1 MNERIVN
8 HKEAEN
14 LFLIKLDDIHINY
27 PKNLLAAITG
37 FTEAELNYNIKKMS
51 NTGILS
57 FKSSS
62 FHKE

>member
-1 MNERIVN
+1 MNEHIVN

-37 FTEAELNYNIKKMS
+37 FMGAELNYNKK
-51 NTGILS
+51 L
-57 FKSSS
+57 
-62 FHKE
+62 

>member
-14 LFLIKLDDIHINY
+14 LYLIKLDDIHINY

-37 FTEAELNYNIKKMS
+37 FMEAELNYYKK
-51 NTGILS
+51 NYEQYRYNEFLEFI
-57 FKSSS
+57 
-62 FHKE
+62 FHKK